1 MSLKINLQ
9 PKHQKLI
16 YNDGCSLPRYPQSF
30 ILSFNGW
37 RQAISCSVPISTLSI
52 RLLTIEDND
61 GRSLPCYLQ
70 SFILSFHGWRQAIS
84 CLLNLMGATFAQV
97 GLRDTQPT
105 PPDLLL
111 A

>member
-1 MSLKINLQ
+1 MAKKTMVAGFKISLESPPDWDRMAQ
-9 PKHQKLI
+9 
-16 YNDGCSLPRYPQSF
+16 
-30 ILSFNGW
+30 
-37 RQAISCSVPISTLSI
+37 
-52 RLLTIEDND
+52 LTSKN

-97 GLRDTQPT
+97 GPRDTQPT